1 MLAGAILIAFAAE
14 SQTPVVIEL
23 FTSQGCSSCPPADEL
38 LRRIARDPKLRGKVI
53 PLSFHV
59 DYWNY
64 LGWRD
69 PFSSREWS
77 QRQGTYVRAMKLESA
92 YTPQLVVNGT
102 RQLVGSNASGVY
114 KAIEEESKRKPE
126 GSISVRR
133 DGKHVVVRAT
143 SNRAADVVLVT
154 FENGA
159 TTKVERGENKGRT
172 IANDAI
178 VRKLQTLGTVKGR
191 FELRVPVTLGA
202 RMGVVALLQDRATRR
217 IYAAATMASSPP

>member
-1 MLAGAILIAFAAE
+1 L
-14 SQTPVVIEL
+14 
-23 FTSQGCSSCPPADEL
+23 
-38 LRRIARDPKLRGKVI
+38 
-53 PLSFHV
+53 
-59 DYWNY
+59 
-64 LGWRD
+64 
-69 PFSSREWS
+69 
-77 QRQGTYVRAMKLESA
+77 
-92 YTPQLVVNGT
+92 
-102 RQLVGSNASGVY
+102 
-114 KAIEEESKRKPE
+114 
-126 GSISVRR
+126 RR